1 MSLTPAFAP
10 DAFSQWRALDIEF
23 QEAVLDEVERLCL
36 SPPEASEHVSDVVID
51 RGAVRHFLFVHVVTD
66 ASRRILTTVGVGYC
80 VRPRLP

>member
-23 QEAVLDEVERLCL
+23 QEVVLDEVERLCL
-36 SPPEASEHVSDVVID
+36 SPPETVEHVSDVVID
-51 RGAVRHFLFVHVVTD
+51 RGAARHFLFVHVITD
-66 ASRRILTTVGVGYC
+66 APRRVLTTVGVGYC